1 MLQGLPI
8 LYTHNEGIDGFYDE
22 KIGEKVFSI
31 KVSEIKNKI
40 LTLINNYDIYS
51 LPTDKLIE
59 SHDWSKIAVKYID
72 IYRSFTKGNFLR

>member
-1 MLQGLPI
+1 MPI
-8 LYTHNEGIDGFYDE
+8 LYTYNEGIDGFYDE

-31 KVSEIKNKI
+31 KVSEIKNKV
-40 LTLINNYDIYS
+40 LTLINNYDEYS

-59 SHDWSKIAVKYID
+59 NHDWSKIAVKYID